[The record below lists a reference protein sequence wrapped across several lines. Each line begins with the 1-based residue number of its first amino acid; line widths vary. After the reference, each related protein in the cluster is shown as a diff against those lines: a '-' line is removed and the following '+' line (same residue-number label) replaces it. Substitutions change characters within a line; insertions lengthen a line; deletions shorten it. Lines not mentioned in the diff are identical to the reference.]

1 MDWTKYLKQVETYIW
16 DYPEPVRRQIIDDL
30 YIYIRTQRRKNI
42 PDEEIL
48 ETLGSAR
55 DTADSIFMLHGD
67 PAGYERP
74 VRSSNPVRD
83 TAQSFRDT
91 WDSFTEFVQNGV
103 KTVQKSLDGYEEE
116 PPLQPVFTD
125 VQPDVITIVSYRA
138 DLLLTI
144 LPGDEISYG
153 FSTRKTLF
161 SQPRCRTTIKEQ
173 NGGLLFRVICTGSNS
188 PASSLTVTVPPYVEH
203 VQIDNRYGRTVVRG
217 LNDIHLLARQTSG
230 SLLLEDLKTLSLT
243 VQAGNAEIIT
253 DNVSSGEGYLETN
266 NSAIQ
271 CSFFRGPLQ
280 MRSKHGA
287 ITLRGHSGGSLTCLS
302 TKGSQNLETVSDTV
316 SAETTS
322 GRISLRMNG
331 TFSSLY
337 LKTGSGNI
345 EAVVPQNSG
354 TILFSSTRGKLIND
368 TFLPVK
374 RSRTLSVPMDDD
386 PFLITIRTGSG
397 RVHIH

>member
-30 YIYIRTQRRKNI
+30 YIYIRSQKRKKI

-48 ETLGSAR
+48 ESLGTPR

-67 PAGYERP
+67 PAGYARPERP
-74 VRSSNPVRD
+74 RSTVRD
-83 TAQSFRDT
+83 TAMSFRDT
-91 WDSFTEFVQNGV
+91 WDSFTEFVENGV

-125 VQPDVITIVSYRA
+125 VQPDVITVVSYRA

-144 LPGDEISYG
+144 LPADDISYG

-173 NGGLLFRVICTGSNS
+173 NGGLLFRLVCSGSSS
-188 PASSLTVTVPPYVEH
+188 PAASLTITVPPYVEH
-203 VQIDNRYGRTVVRG
+203 VQIDNRYGRTIVRG
-217 LNDIHLLARQTSG
+217 LNGIHLLSRQSSG
-230 SLLLEDLKTLSLT
+230 SVLLEDLKTDSLT
-243 VQAGNAEIIT
+243 VQAGNAEITAENIT
-253 DNVSSGEGYLETN
+253 TREGYLETN
-266 NSAIQ
+266 NSTIQ
-271 CSFFRGPLQ
+271 CSFFHGPLQ

-302 TKGSQNLETVSDTV
+302 TKGSQNLKTVSDTV
-316 SAETTS
+316 SAETTG

-331 TFSSLY
+331 TFYSLY

-354 TILFSSTRGKLIND
+354 SILFSSSRGKLIND

-374 RSRTLSVPMDDD
+374 RTRSLSPHVDDD